1 MQLEPISSLYNDD
14 ILISLIYM
22 YMETNLSR
30 SCADLKGVGGW
41 VGGGGGGKFKF
52 FTPRTTIWQ
61 T

>member
-1 MQLEPISSLYNDD
+1 
-14 ILISLIYM
+14 
-22 YMETNLSR
+22 METDLSR

>member
-1 MQLEPISSLYNDD
+1 
-14 ILISLIYM
+14 
-22 YMETNLSR
+22 METDLSR
-30 SCADLKGVGGW
+30 SCADLKGVGGL

>member
-1 MQLEPISSLYNDD
+1 
-14 ILISLIYM
+14 
-22 YMETNLSR
+22 METDLSR

-41 VGGGGGGKFKF
+41 VGGGGGGGGKFKF